1 MFRRAIIITSLVL
14 SFAGVAAL
22 AQSGG
27 QRAAGRNGF
36 AGQLRGNGARRDRL
50 AGKALERLQQTL
62 NLSETQMNGVRALAE
77 NRRRETESLQQEL
90 QQKRQTLRQLLQQ
103 PNPNPYDVG
112 NATIALKESR
122 EATREINQRFLS
134 GFKALLTPEQL
145 EKLPKRFAK

>member
-22 AQSGG
+22 AQGRGERPS
-27 QRAAGRNGF
+27 GRNGF
-36 AGQLRGNGARRDRL
+36 AGQLRGKGAGRDRL
-50 AGKALERLQQTL
+50 AGKGLERLQQRL

-77 NRRRETESLQQEL
+77 NRRKETESLQQEQ
-90 QQKRQTLRQLLQQ
+90 QQKRQALRQLLQQ
-103 PNPNPYDVG
+103 SNPNPNDVG

-122 EATREINQRFLS
+122 QASREINQRFLS

-145 EKLPKRFAK
+145 EKLPRRFAK